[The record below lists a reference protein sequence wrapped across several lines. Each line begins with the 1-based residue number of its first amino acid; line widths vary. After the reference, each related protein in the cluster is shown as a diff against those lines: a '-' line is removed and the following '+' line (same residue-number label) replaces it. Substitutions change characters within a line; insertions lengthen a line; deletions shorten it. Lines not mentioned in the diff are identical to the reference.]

1 MGADEAA
8 TLDALIGRRE
18 ILDGLIATHAGRTG
32 AWSCTLMKRL
42 RTGTVV
48 EPIRSRAA
56 RASDRASSDL
66 DASGKPEVGVH
77 LVDHRATQACDL
89 TDLRQPQNPN
99 RAAFG
104 AITVIMAKLRRV
116 FG

>member
-1 MGADEAA
+1 MGANEAA

-32 AWSCTLMKRL
+32 AWSCTLTKRL

-48 EPIRSRAA
+48 VPIRSRAA
-56 RASDRASSDL
+56 RAS
-66 DASGKPEVGVH
+66 
-77 LVDHRATQACDL
+77 

-99 RAAFG
+99 RVRIRG
-104 AITVIMAKLRRV
+104 ITVIMAKLRRV
-116 FG
+116 FGQEQCAQW